1 MIPAVISGTGR
12 GAGRRADPRCG
23 RDDGAVPTPTPTR
36 ANRGEVAVATGTWL
50 VAAIVLLAV
59 DLLDGLAA
67 GVGKE
72 PAAYLPHVGAAG
84 WWLGL
89 TVVTAQAVALLA
101 WRRTR
106 PATAL
111 ALVALG
117 EPLGALAGLGDAL
130 DATSVAI
137 IVAAYSVAAAG
148 RVRRSLWALAAAGVL
163 VSLGIFLALPPGGPR
178 TLVAAGAALLQGI
191 ATVAVGVPVG
201 VVVRARREAADSRA
215 REVDALAREQGARI
229 EAALARERAAM
240 ARELHDI
247 AAHHLSGIAMMTGAI
262 VGQIDA
268 DPEAAKASV
277 RRVRGETTAMLG
289 ELRSL
294 VHLLRDAGSIETSA
308 AGAGT
313 GEHGEPGAPGAP
325 TGVETLASVPALVER
340 ARAAGLDASL
350 TVLGTDPAGDR
361 LAPGA
366 DAGPLA
372 QLAAYRTVQESLA
385 NAVRHAPGSRC
396 EVVLDARDPAS
407 LLVSVRNGPPAR
419 TSPAAHAPDPGRGGL
434 GLLGMRE
441 RADLTGA
448 RLEVGPQPD
457 GGWLVTLA
465 IPRHPEPA
473 PAAAP
478 DPDPDSPTPTP
489 GAPA

>member
-1 MIPAVISGTGR
+1 VAR
-12 GAGRRADPRCG
+12 GD
-23 RDDGAVPTPTPTR
+23 
-36 ANRGEVAVATGTWL
+36 VAVAAGSWL
-50 VAAIVLLAV
+50 VAVTVLLAV
-59 DLLDGLAA
+59 DVLAGLATA
-67 GVGKE
+67 DDLA
-72 PAAYLPHVGAAG
+72 PPAYLPRLGGPG
-84 WWLGL
+84 WWLGVA
-89 TVVTAQAVALLA
+89 VVTAQAVVL
-101 WRRTR
+101 WGTRRDR
-106 PATAL
+106 PA
-111 ALVALG
+111 VALG
-117 EPLGALAGLGDAL
+117 LAAVGAPLGAFAGLGDAL
-130 DATSVAI
+130 DATSVAV

-163 VSLGIFLALPPGGPR
+163 VSVGIFLALPPGGPR

-191 ATVAVGVPVG
+191 ATVGVGVPVG

-313 GEHGEPGAPGAP
+313 GEHGEPGEPGAPGAP

-361 LAPGA
+361 LAPGAAPGA

-419 TSPAAHAPDPGRGGL
+419 TSPAAHAPDPGHGGL
-434 GLLGMRE
+434 GLIGMRE

-448 RLEVGPQPD
+448 RLEVGPQAD